1 VEPKVK
7 DESKRYALSAW
18 RGEFLHK
25 ETELAYR
32 EHVKEETARHLVVA
46 LRVWAFLLLAFGWL
60 DYIALGMSGGFY
72 QLMGMRVFSATLVL
86 VYSVF
91 VQFRP
96 GLARDGTGVTIIEI
110 IGFLLFFMI
119 YFVRPDINSWNIGVT
134 VILLISIYIFVP
146 NRIINSNLVALFGIF
161 GSLYSMALLDVAPR
175 LLVGIFFILWL
186 PTIIGYFAG
195 VRLNLGKRHQYA
207 LFIET
212 VQVNQSLQAEIKRR
226 EELEV
231 ELKLQATT
239 DPLTGLL
246 NRRQYETLFR
256 REQERVR
263 RHASKLTLCVTDLD
277 HFKKINDHY
286 GHDAGDQV
294 LKHISDLFVATLRH
308 TDIVGRFGGEEFILL
323 LPDTDLDN
331 AMIVINRLREKLQ
344 ASSVRADD
352 HEIKI
357 TATFAVTEVTQD
369 DATIEDVI
377 RRADK
382 ALYQGKEAGRNQV
395 VAS

>member
-1 VEPKVK
+1 
-7 DESKRYALSAW
+7 
-18 RGEFLHK
+18 
-25 ETELAYR
+25 
-32 EHVKEETARHLVVA
+32 
-46 LRVWAFLLLAFGWL
+46 
-60 DYIALGMSGGFY
+60 
-72 QLMGMRVFSATLVL
+72 
-86 VYSVF
+86 
-91 VQFRP
+91 
-96 GLARDGTGVTIIEI
+96 
-110 IGFLLFFMI
+110 MI